1 MSVCINRQKARNN
14 LMRVAYFRQV
24 KSQSAGKISF
34 SAAELPP
41 SLSNLPCRRRS
52 SKPAFPLQRA
62 SHKSIET
69 FHFNMVSQ
77 TNFSGA
83 GGVQA
88 VAGLHEDYFGY
99 MDRNWRL
106 CCGKMQHSDAD
117 ARSDGSARTMDE
129 ATDLEVL
136 AYMAA
141 TDCSYVDKYDDHD
154 ECCSPRSGVS
164 NVSGLPLVCSN
175 CGVSFFSLQIPD
187 DQVDCYC
194 SGECKWSV
202 IMYREMDLRMYAMR
216 RTARRHTVHS
226 TTRPT
231 SSYYS
236 DSDDEER
243 DDGSVVS
250 FSFSDD
256 STASSS
262 CS

>member
-1 MSVCINRQKARNN
+1 
-14 LMRVAYFRQV
+14 MRALTIQFAVLAPSSR
-24 KSQSAGKISF
+24 
-34 SAAELPP
+34 LPV
-41 SLSNLPCRRRS
+41 
-52 SKPAFPLQRA
+52 FPPLHRA
-62 SHKSIET
+62 PRPIET
-69 FHFNMVSQ
+69 FIFNMVAQFGLS
-77 TNFSGA
+77 
-83 GGVQA
+83 GVQSA
-88 VAGLHEDYFGY
+88 AASLREDYFGY
-99 MDRNWRL
+99 IDRDWRL
-106 CCGKMQHSDAD
+106 CCGKPDAD

-141 TDCSYVDKYDDHD
+141 TDGSYVDELDEYDDD
-154 ECCSPRSGVS
+154 ECCSPRAS

-216 RTARRHTVHS
+216 RPVRRHTALAS
-226 TTRPT
+226 TC
-231 SSYYS
+231 SSSSFYE
-236 DSDDEER
+236 DSDDEELGG
-243 DDGSVVS
+243 DSLAS

>member
-1 MSVCINRQKARNN
+1 
-14 LMRVAYFRQV
+14 
-24 KSQSAGKISF
+24 
-34 SAAELPP
+34 
-41 SLSNLPCRRRS
+41 
-52 SKPAFPLQRA
+52 
-62 SHKSIET
+62 
-69 FHFNMVSQ
+69 MVSQ
-77 TNFSGA
+77 TSFSGA

-99 MDRNWRL
+99 MDRDWRL
-106 CCGKMQHSDAD
+106 CCGKMQLSDAD

-129 ATDLEVL
+129 ATDLEAL
-136 AYMAA
+136 AYVAA
-141 TDCSYVDKYDDHD
+141 TDGSYVDKYDEDD
-154 ECCSPRSGVS
+154 ECSNGAS

-216 RTARRHTVHS
+216 RPARRHTVHDS
-226 TTRPT
+226 TLVP
-231 SSYYS
+231 SSFYGES
-236 DSDDEER
+236 DEER
-243 DDGSVVS
+243 DDSVRS
-250 FSFSDD
+250 FSFGDD